1 MRRLKVTV
9 VAVVAVVFL
18 IGVLQNTQN
27 LDVKVLFFTFSIP
40 GVALLFA
47 VFVIGFVFGL
57 LAAGKILTGKTANKK
72 GDVETRNE
80 HPAESTPEGEDRPE

>member
-1 MRRLKVTV
+1 MKRLKVTV
-9 VAVVAVVFL
+9 VAVVALVFL

-40 GVALLFA
+40 GVALLFS

-57 LAAGKILTGKTANKK
+57 LAAGKMLTGKAAKKK
-72 GDVETRNE
+72 GDGEPKNE
-80 HPAESTPEGEDRPE
+80 RPAESTPESEEQPK